1 MQDDEILPA
10 SEELPPA
17 EGNRCKFSK
26 EKISI
31 QHLKSLCVYDATL
44 EYISERLCAE
54 QGTEDPNQNDLIA
67 MRRMVQRLVK
77 ERYGESFKEFKKRA
91 MGELHMKIRKAL
103 HKGLEDG
110 NVPIIKLMAAHYL
123 DMSDKVETK
132 ISGEALVTVSIP
144 SIDRVRKAI
153 ASDPF
158 ASDIEPE
165 YERLPDADA
174 GEQTE

>member
-1 MQDDEILPA
+1 MMQSDVIEPAPAEETLP
-10 SEELPPA
+10 

-26 EKISI
+26 EKISV
-31 QHLKSLCVYDATL
+31 QHIKSLCVYDATL

-54 QGTEDPNQNDLIA
+54 QGIEDPNQNDLIA

-91 MGELHMKIRKAL
+91 MGELHMKIHKAL
-103 HKGLEDG
+103 HRGLEDG

-123 DMSDKVETK
+123 DMSDKVEAK
-132 ISGEALVTVSIP
+132 ISGETLVTVALP
-144 SIDRVRKAI
+144 TIDRVRKAI

-165 YERLPDADA
+165 YEIRKEITQD
-174 GEQTE
+174 E